1 MESKGQVSLAF
12 LLAAHSFLALVTPL
26 INAPLQ
32 YFPSLQG
39 KPQQV
44 AFFLPAC
51 NWFAVVS
58 SDPLHIMLWLPIAF
72 QFLGRRFGSYLNDLE
87 ARRWLSLYPRCS
99 QLSVTRSANCYL
111 VSSRVW
117 LLCNFVF
124 QRAQTI
130 LFRAPGEKG
139 AVLCQGKPF

>member
-1 MESKGQVSLAF
+1 MQVSLAF

-58 SDPLHIMLWLPIAF
+58 SDPLHVMLWLPTAF
-72 QFLGRRFGSYLNDLE
+72 HFLGRRVGSYLNDFGGKKMAFPLPKVFST
-87 ARRWLSLYPRCS
+87 LSD
-99 QLSVTRSANCYL
+99 
-111 VSSRVW
+111 
-117 LLCNFVF
+117 
-124 QRAQTI
+124 
-130 LFRAPGEKG
+130 
-139 AVLCQGKPF
+139 